1 MMVRFR
7 RSMSSQRGER
17 AIGFFSKMERDAFG
31 GFENSNRPTSS
42 QSMRGML
49 FFHVTLD
56 ALTAF
61 SAALLQLVPADNL
74 QVAAAA
80 NEHSIFLKVS
90 GD

>member
-1 MMVRFR
+1 M
-7 RSMSSQRGER
+7 Q
-17 AIGFFSKMERDAFG
+17 
-31 GFENSNRPTSS
+31 
-42 QSMRGML
+42 

-61 SAALLQLVPADNL
+61 SAALLQRVPADNL

-90 GD
+90 GY